1 MAIDLSKLRGEV
13 GETGKDLTK
22 PSTGGGDFAP
32 PAEGPTRLRLVSY
45 IETGVHTTMFKGAP
59 KTKPRSELTFEL
71 SGPKHEP
78 RKLDDGTLIPH
89 RINVK
94 EVVGTTARNGYIKLF
109 NLLNTNGDAKNFLDV
124 LLDGAWRANVSHFKF
139 KGNDGTDRVVA
150 QIKKDGAYT
159 IQPVS
164 FEDPETGEVRTVA
177 VPPAITSPRVFLWDY
192 PDLDQWDSLY
202 IDGTRDDG
210 TSKNYIQEKIKSAE
224 NFKGSPIYDLLIESG
239 RAAETI
245 PAGKVEKDEDGED
258 GEEGAGP
265 GPASLT
271 EPGPQD
277 PAAQPPKTK
286 PPAAAGKAP
295 AKPKAAPKAAPK
307 ATPAA
312 KPQGLSEPD
321 ADPLAGV

>member
-13 GETGKDLTK
+13 ADTGKDLTK

-59 KTKPRSELTFEL
+59 KTKPRSEMTFEL

-109 NLLNTNGDAKNFLDV
+109 NLLNTDGTAKNFLDV

-177 VPPAITSPRVFLWDY
+177 VPPAITTPRVFLWDY

-239 RAAETI
+239 RADEVI

-258 GEEGAGP
+258 ADEAAAP

-271 EPGPQD
+271 EPAPV
-277 PAAQPPKTK
+277 
-286 PPAAAGKAP
+286 AP
-295 AKPKAAPKAAPK
+295 AKPAAKPAAAAKPAKAPAAPAK
-307 ATPAA
+307 ATKPAA
-312 KPQGLSEPD
+312 KPAPAAKPPAPPADD